1 MTPGA
6 MKLMLIRLKEEG
18 VDVSPADGLEGA
30 ALEAWLD
37 DAEECWFQQLYA
49 DFIAGA
55 VGSRQAASPGG
66 AE

>member
-6 MKLMLIRLKEEG
+6 MRLMLMRLKEEG
-18 VDVSPADGLEGA
+18 VDVSPAEGLEGA

-37 DAEECWFQQLYA
+37 DAEEAWFQALYA

-55 VGSRQAASPGG
+55 SGSRRAASNGG
-66 AE
+66 SA

>member
-1 MTPGA
+1 MTPEA
-6 MKLMLIRLKEEG
+6 MQIMLQRLKAEG

-37 DAEECWFQQLYA
+37 DAEERWFQRLYA
-49 DFIAGA
+49 DFIRGAG
-55 VGSRQAASPGG
+55 GSRQGADPGG